1 MTPIKDNNPQTHHVY
16 IIGCKSIGLYGGFE
30 TFVMQLLAR
39 HKDHPRIRY
48 HVTCKAN
55 GEGCMDVK
63 KLPGAVLTGSCT
75 SVQGGNQVPAQGNRE
90 FTYGSVHGVLIRVS
104 EIGAAQAIDY
114 DLKALKWVCQHIET
128 NHISDPVVYIL
139 ACRIGPF
146 EKRYV
151 ERIHAAG
158 GLVFQNPDGLEHRR
172 GKWNALIR
180 RYWKL
185 SERYAVKY
193 ADLIVCDSRHIEAY
207 IRKEYAGYRPKT
219 TYIAYG
225 ADVTVSV
232 TSDEAEKDLSKAM
245 LSARSEVT
253 SSEQSEDATE
263 TRFRN
268 WKTLHSITGA
278 YYLAVGR
285 FVPENNYEIMLLEF
299 MNSRT
304 EKDLVIIAT
313 GNPRFE
319 RKLRNKLHYRED
331 KRIRFVGT
339 VYDTALL
346 KKIREEA
353 FGYLH
358 GHEVGGTNPS
368 LLEALAS
375 TNLNL
380 ILGVGFNREVAGKAA
395 LYWKKEAGSLAALI
409 NKADRMEPA
418 AIGRLGEQARARIR
432 SRYSWERVCG
442 AYEELFKH
450 GPGKEASNRL

>member
-1 MTPIKDNNPQTHHVY
+1 
-16 IIGCKSIGLYGGFE
+16 
-30 TFVMQLLAR
+30 
-39 HKDHPRIRY
+39 
-48 HVTCKAN
+48 
-55 GEGCMDVK
+55 MDVK
-63 KLPGAVLTGSCT
+63 KLPGAVPAGDHASVHGNHT
-75 SVQGGNQVPAQGNRE
+75 SAQGNHALTRGSHAQDNRE

-151 ERIHAAG
+151 KRIHAAG

-193 ADLIVCDSRHIEAY
+193 ADLIVCDSQHIEAY
-207 IRKEYAGYRPKT
+207 IRKEYAGYRPET
-219 TYIAYG
+219 TYISYG
-225 ADVTVSV
+225 ADVTLSASV
-232 TSDEAEKDLSKAM
+232 TPDDAGKAAHEDVLSV
-245 LSARSEVT
+245 RTEVA
-253 SSEQSEDATE
+253 SSERPEDTAE

-268 WKTLHSITGA
+268 WKALHSITGA

-285 FVPENNYEIMLLEF
+285 FVPENNYEIMLREF

-313 GNPRFE
+313 GNPRLE
-319 RKLRNKLHYRED
+319 RKLQNKLHYRED

-409 NKADRMEPA
+409 DKADRMEPD

-432 SRYSWERVCG
+432 SRYSWEHVCG
-442 AYEELFKH
+442 AYEELFKPH
-450 GPGKEASNRL
+450 RSCMWRRAED